1 MKKTTQINYF
11 KQKIIEYVNLRD
23 TSEKTYIREDILDNF
38 QKIKTQSNLNNSQLS
53 VDNYFTDY
61 FRSFEYFCCLDWLE

>member
-38 QKIKTQSNLNNSQLS
+38 QKIKTQSNLNNS
-53 VDNYFTDY
+53 
-61 FRSFEYFCCLDWLE
+61 